1 MQRIQSLALLL
12 LLLACSACWRSRRGR
27 LAARLD
33 WLNHSPS
40 FGDFNH
46 SSGGSATSPRHANH
60 GSPAVLPGTHAGGKN
75 GSLTFLMT
83 RWPARLQPTLICN
96 SPLTQQRIAKL
107 PPPPPAKC
115 TNPTSPLGRGA
126 EQ

>member
-60 GSPAVLPGTHAGGKN
+60 GSPAVLPGT
-75 GSLTFLMT
+75 
-83 RWPARLQPTLICN
+83 
-96 SPLTQQRIAKL
+96 QQRIAKL
-107 PPPPPAKC
+107 PPPPPPPPPPAKC